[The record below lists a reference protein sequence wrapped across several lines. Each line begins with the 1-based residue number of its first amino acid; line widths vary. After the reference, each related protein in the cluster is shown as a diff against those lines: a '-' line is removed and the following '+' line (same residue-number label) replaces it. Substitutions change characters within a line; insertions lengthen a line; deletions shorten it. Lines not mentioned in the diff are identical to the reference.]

1 MYTILSLFTAGVGT
15 SSDSG
20 KYAMCVT
27 YNYTH
32 ALAHTENAGM
42 QQHWASV
49 HVCVTFHELES

>member
-1 MYTILSLFTAGVGT
+1 M

-20 KYAMCVT
+20 KYAMRVT

-42 QQHWASV
+42 QQRWASV
-49 HVCVTFHELES
+49 HVCVRPFLSWKADVIRTL